1 MQHQGY
7 ILTMHKKT
15 AKSKKKPLPY
25 ARLKM
30 KSTNPHLLSQKGI
43 TLLELLVAMVVA
55 LIAIGAIYDVY
66 AVQVRNHRSQKVTRI
81 IQQNLR
87 AALTILQQEIRKA
100 GYDPHDSRRFGIVD
114 IRRYDLV
121 SGSRLN
127 SNGQPSLS
135 YTCDI
140 DENGRLDPRN
150 GGRNREHSSFKV
162 ADVHNNGRISLTYD
176 NGGGRRPV
184 AKDIHAMGLAYGVDV
199 DGDDVLDTWKQGLHP
214 IWAVD
219 SDNDNRLDTHLD
231 VNDDGRINTDDD
243 TDGDG
248 RITARDGAP
257 IEPAVDLDRIKAV
270 QVWLFAQSAQPV
282 RGHYDNRIYIV
293 ADRIIP
299 AASDGRVC
307 GVLSTIIA
315 CRNL

>member
-1 MQHQGY
+1 M
-7 ILTMHKKT
+7 
-15 AKSKKKPLPY
+15 KSKRPG
-25 ARLKM
+25 
-30 KSTNPHLLSQKGI
+30 LLTQKGM
-43 TLLELLVAMVVA
+43 TLLELLVVMVVA

-66 AVQVRNHRSQKVTRI
+66 AVQARNHRSQKVTRT

-87 AALTILQQEIRKA
+87 AAMTILQQEVRKA

-114 IRRYDLV
+114 VRRYDLV
-121 SGSRLN
+121 SGRRLN
-127 SNGQPSLS
+127 SNGQPCLS

-140 DENGRLDPRN
+140 DENGRLDTRN
-150 GGRNREHSSFKV
+150 NGRNREHSSFKI
-162 ADVHNNGRISLTYD
+162 ADVHSNGYICLTYD

-184 AKDIHAMGLAYGVDV
+184 AEGIQAMGLAYGVDM
-199 DGDDVLDTWKQGLHP
+199 DGDDVLDTWKQGPHP

-231 VNDDGRINTDDD
+231 VNNDGHINADDD

-257 IEPAVDLDRIKAV
+257 IEPPVGLDRIKAV
-270 QVWLFAQSAQPV
+270 QVWLFAQSAQTV
-282 RGHYDNRIYIV
+282 RGHHDSRNYIV
-293 ADRIIP
+293 ADRVIP
-299 AASDGRVC
+299 AVPEGYVRS
-307 GVLSTIIA
+307 VLRTIIA